1 MSPCQCCLPNGDHAV
16 RFRRR
21 GILTAAALACLGLP
35 GPARAAGPA
44 ADQRMTPDQA
54 IAALM
59 DGNARYRAGTA
70 LPTASTPAHRAAL
83 AAGQAPFAAI
93 LGCADSRAA
102 PELLFHA
109 GRGAL
114 FVVRNAGNIADTGA
128 VGSLEYAVAH
138 LGVSVIMVL
147 GHERCGAASAAVSTV
162 QATSPDPAM
171 PAQLGDML
179 LPMLP
184 AALAGIRGGNDVVD
198 GAVRA
203 NVRRSA
209 ARLTEVSP
217 LIAGAQSSGRIRIVG
232 AYYDLDDE
240 KVSLLG

>member
-1 MSPCQCCLPNGDHAV
+1 M
-16 RFRRR
+16 
-21 GILTAAALACLGLP
+21 LTALACMGM
-35 GPARAAGPA
+35 GAPAWAAGPPA
-44 ADQRMTPDQA
+44 ASRMTPDQA

-59 DGNARYRAGTA
+59 EGNARYLAGA
-70 LPTASTPAHRAAL
+70 PLPTASSPASRASR

-93 LGCADSRAA
+93 LGCADSRAT
-102 PELLFHA
+102 PELLFHV
-109 GRGAL
+109 GLGEI

-138 LGVSVIMVL
+138 LGIAAIMVL
-147 GHERCGAASAAVSTV
+147 GHERCGAASAAVATV
-162 QATSPDPAM
+162 QATAPAAL

-184 AALAGIRGGNDVVD
+184 SAIAGIRGGNDAVD

-209 ARLTEVSP
+209 ARITEVSP
-217 LIAGAQSSGRIRIVG
+217 LIAAAVANGQVRIVG
-232 AYYDLDDE
+232 AHYDLDDE